1 MLKYSLFALCFLGFS
16 CAKKM
21 KIVEKEQVLFTI
33 ESFPKNDTTILVKD
47 FFIKYRGEGP
57 YIIGEIES
65 PFTEGHGNFKSS
77 SSVTIDLSG
86 GKLSIY

>member
-1 MLKYSLFALCFLGFS
+1 MLKYSLITLCILGFS
-16 CAKKM
+16 CSKKL
-21 KIVEKEQVLFTI
+21 KIVEKEQILVTI
-33 ESFPKNDTTILVKD
+33 ESFPKNDTTIMVKD

-57 YIIGEIES
+57 YIIGEVES

>member
-1 MLKYSLFALCFLGFS
+1 MLKYSLFALCLFGIS
-16 CAKKM
+16 CSKSL
-21 KIVEKEQVLFTI
+21 KIIEKERVLATI
-33 ESFPKNDTTILVKD
+33 ESFPKNDTTIMVKD